1 MPQFSPSTEVDFVVI
16 GSGAAGGIMAKQL
29 SVAGFSVVVLEQGG
43 WGKYKKEHEY
53 TKDEWLNDMD
63 PDAQLMTDPVAQPN
77 TFRRNEKEQAVIGSH
92 SYGCVVGGG
101 TVTYGGSSW
110 RHLPWEFNE
119 ATHVG
124 GMPGTNLADWPIP
137 YEELEPYYVQAEWEM
152 GISGERIAS
161 RFVAPMSKDYPTPPM
176 PLKASGALFKIG
188 AAKLGWSVV
197 RGPIAIISKPYRGRS
212 ACVNCGMC
220 SGFGCHVRARS
231 SSAVAMLPLAEKT
244 DRCEIRAR
252 SYVRQISTDASGKAT
267 GVVYFDSNKREIF
280 QKAKA
285 VVLSANGTETPRLLL
300 LSASA
305 RFPDGLANSSGIV
318 GRNLMLGNTVSA
330 SGLFEHPL
338 NDYKGVV
345 TGAGICDFVETD
357 PKRGCYGGGR
367 MTARGYDTPINYG
380 LRGLSPGTARWGALY
395 KKALLEEANHKMT
408 VTCFVTQLPLS
419 TNRVDLDPD
428 VKDAWGLPAM
438 RITSTSHPDD
448 IKSMEFFRER
458 SLEILKAAGATKVWA
473 GPVSDSR
480 GSAHNRGTC
489 RMGNDPATSVVNK
502 YHRAHD
508 VPNLFIVDGSNLVT
522 GGRNHPT
529 MTIQALA
536 FRAAEH
542 IVRAAKRGD
551 LTRLGTP

>member
-1 MPQFSPSTEVDFVVI
+1 MTQFSPSTQVDFAII

-29 SVAGFSVVVLEQGG
+29 SVAGFKVVVLEQGG
-43 WGKYKKEHEY
+43 WGKYGHEKDY
-53 TKDEWLNDMD
+53 TKDEWLNENPGPDDRLMSD
-63 PDAQLMTDPVAQPN
+63 PSRQRN
-77 TFRRNEKEQAVIGSH
+77 TFRRNDKEKAVTGTH

-119 ATHVG
+119 ATTVG
-124 GMPGTNLADWPIP
+124 PIAGTGMADWPIT
-137 YEELEPYYVQAEWEM
+137 YEELERYYTQAEWEM
-152 GISGERIAS
+152 GISGQRVNS
-161 RFVAPMSKDYPTPPM
+161 RFVAPMSKDYPVPPV
-176 PLKASGALFKIG
+176 PIKASGALFKIG

-197 RGPIAIISKPYRGRS
+197 NGPIAIISKPYQGRA

-231 SSAVAMLPLAEKT
+231 SSAVTVLPIAEKT
-244 DRCEIRAR
+244 GNCEIRVR
-252 SYVRQISTDASGKAT
+252 SYVREITVDAGGTVT
-267 GVVYFDSNKREIF
+267 GVTYFDANKREVF

-285 VVLSANGTETPRLLL
+285 VVLSANGSETPRLLL
-300 LSASA
+300 LSKSP
-305 RFPDGLANSSGIV
+305 RFPDGLANSNGVV
-318 GRNLMLGNTVSA
+318 GRYLMLGNGAGA

-345 TGAGICDFVETD
+345 TGAGIVDFVETD
-357 PKRGCYGGGR
+357 PKRGFYGGGR
-367 MTARGYDTPINYG
+367 MTARGFDTPINYG
-380 LRGLSPGTARWGALY
+380 LRGLQPGSPRWGALY

-408 VTCFVTQLPLS
+408 VSCFVTQLPLE

-428 VKDAWGLPAM
+428 VKDDWGLPAM
-438 RITSTSHPDD
+438 RITSASHPDD
-448 IKSMEFFRER
+448 FKNMEFFRQR
-458 SLEILKAAGATKVWA
+458 SIEILQAAGATKVWSS
-473 GPVSDSR
+473 PPNDSR

-489 RMGNDPATSVVNK
+489 RMGNDPKTSVVNK
-502 YHRAHD
+502 FHRAHD

-536 FRAAEH
+536 FRAADN
-542 IVRAAKRGD
+542 IIKAAKVGT
-551 LTRLGTP
+551 LTRL